1 MTQTELASRGDVR
14 QERLVRSRLFTVLT
28 GLTALLIV
36 LQGVW
41 AGFFIHEGRDFKQNW
56 VDVHARGG
64 DIAIGLAVVATVVAL
79 VKLRSRPA
87 LVAGSIAFTVLLM
100 LEAFLGGLIGD
111 VPAMTI
117 VHFPLALALMA
128 LAVWLPLR
136 SARA

>member
-1 MTQTELASRGDVR
+1 MTQTEVESRSDLQQGA
-14 QERLVRSRLFTVLT
+14 LVRNRLFTVLT
-28 GLTALLIV
+28 GLAALVIV

-41 AGFFIHEGRDFKQNW
+41 AGLFVHEGHDYQQSW

-64 DIAIGLAVVATVVAL
+64 DTAIALAVVASVVAVL
-79 VKLRSRPA
+79 KLRSRPG
-87 LVAGSIAFTVLLM
+87 LVAGSIAFTILLV

-136 SARA
+136 SSRG